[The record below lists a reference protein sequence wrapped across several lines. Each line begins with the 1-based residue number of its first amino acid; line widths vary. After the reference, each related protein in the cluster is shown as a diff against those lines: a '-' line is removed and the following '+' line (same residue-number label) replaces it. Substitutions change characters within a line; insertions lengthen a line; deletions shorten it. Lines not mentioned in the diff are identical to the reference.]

1 MSTSALNPLFKAG
14 TLCLETNKI
23 GMPKLPSF
31 FCSVY
36 PKIPAS
42 VYLLHILLHRLVFLR
57 CYRLSKPQE
66 LLDLLSFVITNRIG
80 TDVTLLD
87 H

>member
-1 MSTSALNPLFKAG
+1 MSTSALSPLFKAG
-14 TLCLETNKI
+14 TLCLKTNRI
-23 GMPKLPSF
+23 GMPELPSF

-36 PKIPAS
+36 PNIPSS
-42 VYLLHILLHRLVFLR
+42 VHLLHILLHHLVVLR
-57 CYRLSKPQE
+57 CCGLPKPEE

-80 TDVTLLD
+80 TDLTLLN

>member
-1 MSTSALNPLFKAG
+1 MSTSALNPLFTAG
-14 TLCLETNKI
+14 TLCLKTNKI

-36 PKIPAS
+36 PNTPAS
-42 VYLLHILLHRLVFLR
+42 VYLLHILLHHLAFLR
-57 CYRLSKPQE
+57 CCRLSKPEE
-66 LLDLLSFVITNRIG
+66 LLDLFSFVIKQIA
-80 TDVTLLD
+80 TDLTLLN